1 SIAQLHHGNIRAEN
15 NKDGQGCRFI
25 IRLPLGNEHLSN
37 EEIAHIPTIAQK
49 TERVAPQPV
58 PDAVGAE
65 EDKVRSK
72 SKYRILVVDDDIEI
86 RKCICEELGTDYH
99 MMTCSNGK
107 EALAFVLKEVPDLII
122 SDIMMPEMDGITLCR
137 KIKQHVNI
145 NHVPIILLTAKSE
158 E

>member
-1 SIAQLHHGNIRAEN
+1 KFTPEGGKIHIDLSSVIDKSSQNGLQNYFEITISDTGSGIAENELEHIFECFFQAETSKSIHNGGTGIGLHLSRSIAQLHHGNIRAEN

-72 SKYRILVVDDDIEI
+72 SKYRIL
-86 RKCICEELGTDYH
+86 
-99 MMTCSNGK
+99 
-107 EALAFVLKEVPDLII
+107 
-122 SDIMMPEMDGITLCR
+122 
-137 KIKQHVNI
+137 
-145 NHVPIILLTAKSE
+145 
-158 E
+158 